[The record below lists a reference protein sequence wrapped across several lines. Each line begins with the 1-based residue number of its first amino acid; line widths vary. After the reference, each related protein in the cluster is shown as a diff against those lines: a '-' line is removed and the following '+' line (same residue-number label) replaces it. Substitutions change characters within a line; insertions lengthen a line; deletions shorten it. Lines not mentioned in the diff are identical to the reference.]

1 MATLPSSRRRFL
13 RNSSLAF
20 AAASL
25 RPDCIFAQG
34 STATLKLGSGAQTV
48 VIPINF
54 IGLSYEAMQ
63 LEDPTFFSPKNT
75 SLIAQFKSISPRGV
89 LRLGGNTSEFGWWK
103 ATPSSQA
110 PERTHRK
117 ADNGEPPPTTIFAI
131 TPEAI
136 RNLDGFLRATGWTC
150 IYGLNLG
157 FGSAATDIPE
167 AQSVSQ
173 TLGARLEYFQ
183 LGNEVDMFNRHL
195 RDPKTWGVDAYLKEW
210 VPLALAVQKAVP
222 GAKFGMPDVAS
233 DVSWLPKIA
242 DRWQSLSERPNV
254 IMLSHHYYWGGP
266 PANPKVNI
274 ERLMQPAPAVAKKA
288 ALAREA
294 ATKTGVPFRMTEGN
308 TVYQGG
314 KPGLSDVYAAALWGA
329 DYLFELMSLGYSGV
343 NLHGG
348 SGHAQAVSVGGFLR
362 GEQLMK
368 DPNAPHPKPFYTPIA
383 NEGTLAGSGVNGKLN
398 NKYLLEPVG
407 YGMKF
412 AARFAGAAMLPLD
425 FNPGEVNAT
434 AYAARQTGDK
444 VLIAILNKDAS
455 KDLSISVPSAEVIE
469 MMSGRSLDQPETRIS
484 HGAHGVKVAKAGN
497 GHTVVVPAHTAVM
510 LQLR

>member
-1 MATLPSSRRRFL
+1 MTCLNRRSFL
-13 RNSSLAF
+13 RTGSLTL
-20 AAASL
+20 AAATVLPHSL
-25 RPDCIFAQG
+25 LAQT
-34 STATLKLGSGAQTV
+34 SASLKLSANEPSIK
-48 VIPINF
+48 IPADF

-63 LEDPTFFSPKNT
+63 LEDPSFFSPANK
-75 SLIAQFKSISPRGV
+75 SLIAEFRRLSARGV

-103 ATPSSQA
+103 ATPTAQPPA
-110 PERTHRK
+110 RTHRK
-117 ADNGEPPPTTIFAI
+117 ADNGEPPPTTIFAV

-136 RNLDGFLRATGWTC
+136 RNLNGFLKATGWTC

-157 FGSAATDIPE
+157 FAVEE
-167 AQSVSQ
+167 ADVAEARFVSQ
-173 TLGARLEYFQ
+173 TLGSRLLYFQ

-195 RDPKTWGVDAYLKEW
+195 RDPKTWGVDEYLKEW
-210 VPLALAVQKAVP
+210 IPLALAVQKAVP

-242 DRWQSLSERPNV
+242 DRWPSIKERPNV
-254 IMLSHHYYWGGP
+254 TTLSHHYYWGGP
-266 PANPKVNI
+266 PANPNVNI
-274 ERLMQPAPAVAKKA
+274 ERLLRPSPAVAQKA
-288 ALAREA
+288 TLAREA
-294 ATKTGVPFRMTEGN
+294 ATRMGLPFRMTEGN

-314 KPGLSDVYAAALWGA
+314 KPGLSDVFAAALWGA

-383 NEGTLAGSGVNGKLN
+383 NEGTLAGSGVDGKLN

-412 AARFAGAAMLPLD
+412 ASRFAGTTLLPLD
-425 FNPGEVNAT
+425 FNPGQVNAT
-434 AYAARQTGDK
+434 AYAARQANGKT
-444 VLIAILNKDAS
+444 LIAILNKDATQALT
-455 KDLSISVPSAEVIE
+455 LSIPASTLVEVL
-469 MMSGRSLDQPETRIS
+469 SGRALDQPETHLTPKNS
-484 HGAHGVKVAKAGN
+484 AVKLAG
-497 GHTVVVPAHTAVM
+497 TTITIPAHTAVM